1 MAFLEK
7 LGLREKDALLVKLR
21 ARESRLGLDVEREGL
36 FGAMI
41 DVFIAW
47 RGCEAQAGERASNLV
62 QAVIDSVILQYI
74 RVDVL
79 SGRVFN
85 R

>member
-47 RGCEAQAGERASNLV
+47 RGIGRAHV
-62 QAVIDSVILQYI
+62 
-74 RVDVL
+74 
-79 SGRVFN
+79 
-85 R
+85 